1 MIKLVQAAL
10 IAIAALGVVV
20 EAVAQG
26 APIKIGVL
34 YPIKTVNG
42 KQSIQGAQI
51 AADMLNSSGGLLGGR
66 SVQLVSYDTNFSPVD
81 GVAALQRLVDQ
92 DNVKLVAGELSSS
105 VALALLPVVKSE
117 GVLFMAAAP
126 KHPDVT
132 RSGYDRVFRLNSTT
146 AMDSLVFDPL
156 LKAKAPAGKKVALL
170 AENSDY
176 GQLTTDAYKRLFGSQ
191 VVFSELF
198 AMNQS
203 DFSSLAANLRRAA
216 PDLVCI
222 ASINVEQWSRI
233 LRTMSDLK
241 INAQRCMYPGLM
253 NTEGVR
259 LAGNAAEGMFSADIY
274 APTINNDVNKKFVAA
289 YAAKFGKQPEKLE
302 ALAFESVWILGNA
315 IARAGTADDTAKIAA
330 TIRSGIWNTPRG
342 AVKFDAQGQ
351 GSSGELFK
359 LEVKNNAIQ
368 IAN

>member
-1 MIKLVQAAL
+1 
-10 IAIAALGVVV
+10 
-20 EAVAQG
+20 
-26 APIKIGVL
+26 
-34 YPIKTVNG
+34 
-42 KQSIQGAQI
+42 
-51 AADMLNSSGGLLGGR
+51 
-66 SVQLVSYDTNFSPVD
+66 
-81 GVAALQRLVDQ
+81 
-92 DNVKLVAGELSSS
+92 VAGELSSS

-216 PDLVCI
+216 PDRVCI